1 MPDTLVR
8 PAFHWVP
15 PHDSTAGGE
24 AADLAASVGMA
35 PDAEQRLALDAFLSE
50 RAGRWAA
57 FECAVVV
64 ARQNGK
70 TFAAEAAAL
79 HDVFLRRVGR
89 VVWTAHRYKTTSDS
103 FAGLAAAAKQFH
115 ATYTEAMRGAE
126 SGDVLDELQARREA
140 RRGA

>member
-57 FECAVVV
+57 FEAVTIV

-70 TFAAEAAAL
+70 TVAVSCGSLLERIISVKAAF
-79 HDVFLRRVGR
+79 VCVRC
-89 VVWTAHRYKTTSDS
+89 
-103 FAGLAAAAKQFH
+103 
-115 ATYTEAMRGAE
+115 
-126 SGDVLDELQARREA
+126 VL
-140 RRGA
+140 